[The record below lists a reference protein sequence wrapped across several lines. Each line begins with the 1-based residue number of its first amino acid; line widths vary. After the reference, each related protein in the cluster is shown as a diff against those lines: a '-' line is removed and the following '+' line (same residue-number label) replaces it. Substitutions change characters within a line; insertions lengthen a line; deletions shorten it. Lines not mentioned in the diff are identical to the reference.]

1 MASAF
6 LSQALREQA
15 TQEARGQ
22 MMKDAIARRVSSQIM
37 GQLAQGEINADLRRA
52 MGRGRALE
60 QAAGQEMRRDIG
72 KTQLEMQKAQ
82 AAQAKKMAI
91 IGATADSVG
100 ALVSFLAETEQD
112 EEKKKEAAPQTRV
125 RNSSPVLTDA
135 ERASVI
141 EDSLMYGGA
150 TGGNAI
156 SRLQAQD
163 DALMY
168 GGPSGQN
175 AVSQLQ
181 AQEDSLMYGGATG
194 AGKFVPPASPEEELV
209 ELIKKRDKD
218 KRWMADLPPLSP
230 KSNPRFATD
239 EEMRSYVTGKY
250 GSGGM

>member
-15 TQEARGQ
+15 AQEARGQ

-37 GQLAQGEINADLRRA
+37 GQLAQKEVNADLRREI
-52 MGRGRALE
+52 GKGRALE

-72 KTQLEMQKAQ
+72 KTQLEMQKDQ

-100 ALVSFLAETEQD
+100 ALVSFLAED
-112 EEKKKEAAPQTRV
+112 EEEKEKKAAPTAQTRMLD
-125 RNSSPVLTDA
+125 SSGQRD
-135 ERASVI
+135 SVI

-150 TGGNAI
+150 TGGNII
-156 SRLQAQD
+156 SQLQAQD

-168 GGPSGQN
+168 GGSSGQN

-181 AQEDSLMYGGATG
+181 AQEDSLMYGGDTG
-194 AGKFVPPASPEEELV
+194 AGKFVPSTSPEEELV
-209 ELIKKRDKD
+209 DLIKKRDKD
-218 KRWMADLPPLSP
+218 KRWMADLPPMP
-230 KSNPRFATD
+230 NQA
-239 EEMRSYVTGKY
+239 
-250 GSGGM
+250 GGM

>member
-37 GQLAQGEINADLRRA
+37 GQLAQGEVNADLRRV

-72 KTQLEMQKAQ
+72 KTQLEMQKDQ

-91 IGATADSVG
+91 VGAAADSVG
-100 ALVSFLAETEQD
+100 ALISFLAETEED
-112 EEKKKEAAPQTRV
+112 EKKEEGEVAPQTRM
-125 RNSSPVLTDA
+125 RDSSPVLTDA

-150 TGGNAI
+150 TGGNVI
-156 SRLQAQD
+156 SQLQAQD

-168 GGPSGQN
+168 GGTSGGDLMQ
-175 AVSQLQ
+175 QL
-181 AQEDSLMYGGATG
+181 EGANLG
-194 AGKFVPPASPEEELV
+194 AGEYVAAPHQAGALSPEEELA
-209 ELIKKRDKD
+209 ELIREKEKK
-218 KRWMADLPPLSP
+218 KRWMADLPPMP
-230 KSNPRFATD
+230 NQA
-239 EEMRSYVTGKY
+239 
-250 GSGGM
+250 GGM

>member
-15 TQEARGQ
+15 SQEARGQ

-37 GQLAQGEINADLRRA
+37 GQLAQKEVNADLRREI
-52 MGRGRALE
+52 GKGRALE

-72 KTQLEMQKAQ
+72 KTQLEMQKDQ

-100 ALVSFLAETEQD
+100 ALVSFLAED
-112 EEKKKEAAPQTRV
+112 EEEKEKKAAPTAQTRMLD
-125 RNSSPVLTDA
+125 SSGQRD
-135 ERASVI
+135 SVI

-150 TGGNAI
+150 TGGNVI
-156 SRLQAQD
+156 SQLQAQD

-168 GGPSGQN
+168 GGSSGQN

-181 AQEDSLMYGGATG
+181 AQEDLLMYGGDTG
-194 AGKFVPPASPEEELV
+194 AGKFVSSTSPEEELV
-209 ELIKKRDKD
+209 DLIKKRDKD
-218 KRWMADLPPLSP
+218 KRWMADLPPMP
-230 KSNPRFATD
+230 NQA
-239 EEMRSYVTGKY
+239 
-250 GSGGM
+250 GGM

>member
-37 GQLAQGEINADLRRA
+37 GQLAQGEVNADLRRV
-52 MGRGRALE
+52 MGKGRALE

-72 KTQLEMQKAQ
+72 KTQLEMQKDQ

-100 ALVSFLAETEQD
+100 ALISFLAETEED
-112 EEKKKEAAPQTRV
+112 EKKEEGEVAPQTRM
-125 RNSSPVLTDA
+125 RDSSPVLTDA

-150 TGGNAI
+150 TGGNVI
-156 SRLQAQD
+156 SQLQAQD

-181 AQEDSLMYGGATG
+181 AQEDALMYGGTTG

-218 KRWMADLPPLSP
+218 KRWMADLPPMP
-230 KSNPRFATD
+230 NQA
-239 EEMRSYVTGKY
+239 
-250 GSGGM
+250 GGM

>member
-37 GQLAQGEINADLRRA
+37 GQLAQGEVNADLRRV
-52 MGRGRALE
+52 MGKGRALE

-72 KTQLEMQKAQ
+72 KTQLEMQKDQ

-91 IGATADSVG
+91 VGAAADSVG
-100 ALVSFLAETEQD
+100 ALISFLAETEED
-112 EEKKKEAAPQTRV
+112 EKKEAQTRM
-125 RNSSPVLTDA
+125 RDSSPVLTDA

-150 TGGNAI
+150 TGGNVI
-156 SRLQAQD
+156 SQLQAQD

-181 AQEDSLMYGGATG
+181 AQEDALMYGGTTG
-194 AGKFVPPASPEEELV
+194 AGRFVSPASPEEELV

-230 KSNPRFATD
+230 KDNPRFATD
-239 EEMRSYVTGKY
+239 EEMQSYVTGKY